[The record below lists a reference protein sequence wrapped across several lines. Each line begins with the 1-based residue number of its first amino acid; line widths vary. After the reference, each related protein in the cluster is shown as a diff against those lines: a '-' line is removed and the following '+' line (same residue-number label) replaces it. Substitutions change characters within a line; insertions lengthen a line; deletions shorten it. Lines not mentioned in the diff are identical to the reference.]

1 MKLSKKD
8 LEVINGKPRWYVPT
22 LKITATMW
30 KKVKSDYR
38 AHANKKLDKKHPDY
52 IHTIESSEEI
62 TKAASFLLDNHKKY
76 GVVMFTKLETGCG
89 FYIPYGAQYISDK
102 TYDKLSLYRYNQEI
116 DNEFKHALKAAL
128 NK

>member
-22 LKITATMW
+22 LKISATMW

-38 AHANKKLDKKHPDY
+38 KHANKKLDKKHPDY
-52 IHTIESSEEI
+52 IHTITSSEQI

-89 FYIPYGAQYISDK
+89 FYIPYATQFISSK
-102 TYDKLSLYRYNQEI
+102 TYEKLELYAYNQDI
-116 DNEFKHALKAAL
+116 DNEFKDTLKG
-128 NK
+128 KIKK